1 MLHYDV
7 QLIGGMVLHSGKIAE
22 MATGEGKT
30 LVSTLPAYLNAL
42 AGEGVHIV
50 TVNDYLAKRD
60 SEWNGPIYEFLGL
73 TVDCIDK
80 HQPNSPERRKAY
92 YADITYGTNNEFGF
106 DYLRDNMVHN
116 PDEMV
121 QRKHH
126 YAMVDEVDSVLID
139 DARTPLIISG
149 PVPKGDEQQYH
160 LMKPR
165 VDKLVEAQ
173 KQVVNKNL
181 IEARKK
187 LAEGDDDPKSG
198 GLALIRAYRGLPKH
212 SALIKFLSE
221 PGIKVK
227 LQKVENYYL
236 ADQQKEM
243 PKVDEELYFHIDE
256 KNNQV
261 DLTDRGL
268 AAITKSGED
277 PDFFVLPDIGVSLA
291 EIDKSELSEEE
302 KLHTKEAVLNDYSI
316 KADRIHTV
324 QQLLKAYTLFDK
336 DVEYVVME
344 GAVKIVDE
352 QTGRILDGRR
362 YSDGLHQAIEAK
374 ENVKIEAATQTYAT
388 VTLQNFFR
396 MYHKLCG
403 MTGTAETEAAELWG
417 IYKLDVVTVPTNVQV
432 IRKDEEDLVY
442 KTKREK
448 YKSVIDEIEN
458 LRNNGRPVLV
468 GTTSVEVSELLSRML
483 QQKKVPHN
491 VLNAKQHAREA
502 QVVAEAGLS
511 GAITI
516 ATNMA
521 GRGTDI
527 KLGPGVK
534 EAGGLAIIGTERHES
549 RRVDRQLRGRA
560 GRQGDP
566 GTTQF
571 YVSLEDDLMRLFGS
585 DRIAKLMDRFGYKEG
600 EVIQHSM
607 VTKSIERAQKK
618 VEENNY
624 GIRKR
629 LLEYDDVM
637 NKQRNV
643 VYQKRNHALFG
654 ERLALDLDNAF
665 YTVAEGLISSFR
677 EQEDYEGFLLSTIVN
692 FGLQSAISKEEFEKS
707 DQNQLAERLYQEAT
721 SVYQRKMEDLQ
732 KHAVPVFKN
741 IRLTQGNHIENVVVP
756 FTDGRKGVQVLANM
770 QKTLQTEG
778 RELGNALE
786 RTITLAIIDE
796 AWKEHLRSMDDL
808 KQSVQTAYLEQK
820 DPLIIYKMEAFELFR
835 RMDSEVN
842 KDIVSFLCHSTIPVE
857 QTNGQLREGRE
868 EKTDMSRMR
877 ANKAEVA
884 ARGEDYAANENDYYD
899 PTPVKQEP
907 IKVGPKIGR
916 NDPCPCGSGKK
927 YKHCH
932 GKEA

>member
-1 MLHYDV
+1 
-7 QLIGGMVLHSGKIAE
+7 
-22 MATGEGKT
+22 
-30 LVSTLPAYLNAL
+30 
-42 AGEGVHIV
+42 
-50 TVNDYLAKRD
+50 
-60 SEWNGPIYEFLGL
+60 
-73 TVDCIDK
+73 
-80 HQPNSPERRKAY
+80 
-92 YADITYGTNNEFGF
+92 
-106 DYLRDNMVHN
+106 
-116 PDEMV
+116 
-121 QRKHH
+121 
-126 YAMVDEVDSVLID
+126 
-139 DARTPLIISG
+139 
-149 PVPKGDEQQYH
+149 
-160 LMKPR
+160 
-165 VDKLVEAQ
+165 
-173 KQVVNKNL
+173 
-181 IEARKK
+181 
-187 LAEGDDDPKSG
+187 
-198 GLALIRAYRGLPKH
+198 
-212 SALIKFLSE
+212 
-221 PGIKVK
+221 
-227 LQKVENYYL
+227 
-236 ADQQKEM
+236 
-243 PKVDEELYFHIDE
+243 
-256 KNNQV
+256 
-261 DLTDRGL
+261 
-268 AAITKSGED
+268 
-277 PDFFVLPDIGVSLA
+277 
-291 EIDKSELSEEE
+291 
-302 KLHTKEAVLNDYSI
+302 
-316 KADRIHTV
+316 
-324 QQLLKAYTLFDK
+324 
-336 DVEYVVME
+336 
-344 GAVKIVDE
+344 
-352 QTGRILDGRR
+352 
-362 YSDGLHQAIEAK
+362 
-374 ENVKIEAATQTYAT
+374 
-388 VTLQNFFR
+388 
-396 MYHKLCG
+396 
-403 MTGTAETEAAELWG
+403 
-417 IYKLDVVTVPTNVQV
+417 
-432 IRKDEEDLVY
+432 
-442 KTKREK
+442 
-448 YKSVIDEIEN
+448 
-458 LRNNGRPVLV
+458 
-468 GTTSVEVSELLSRML
+468 
-483 QQKKVPHN
+483 
-491 VLNAKQHAREA
+491 
-502 QVVAEAGLS
+502 VAEAGLA

-566 GTTQF
+566 GTSQF

-665 YTVAEGLISSFR
+665 YTVAEGLITGFR
-677 EQEDYEGFLLSTIVN
+677 EQEDYEGFQLSTIVN
-692 FGLQSAISKEEFEKS
+692 FGLQSSITKEEFHKT
-707 DQNQLAERLYQEAT
+707 DAGQLTDRLYNEAT
-721 SVYQRKMEDLQ
+721 SAYQRKMQDLQ

-741 IRLTQGNHIENVVVP
+741 IRQQQGNHIENVVVP
-756 FTDGRKGVQVLANM
+756 FTDGRKGIQVLANM
-770 QKTLQTEG
+770 QKTLDTEG
-778 RELGNALE
+778 RELSNSLE

-820 DPLIIYKMEAFELFR
+820 DPLVIFKMEAFELFR

-842 KDIVSFLCHSTIPVE
+842 KDIVSFLCHSSIPME
-857 QTNGQLREGRE
+857 QNNGQLREGRE